1 MRYILNYMAVIA
13 LWAVIAAASGSI
25 GAGFVM
31 SVIIVSLSRVR
42 GL

>member
-13 LWAVIAAASGSI
+13 LWAVIAVISGSI
-25 GAGFVM
+25 GTGFAM
-31 SVIIVSLSRVR
+31 SVIIVSLLKVR

>member
-13 LWAVIAAASGSI
+13 LWAAIAVVSGSI

-31 SVIIVSLSRVR
+31 PVIIVSLSKVCR
-42 GL
+42 L